1 MGLIDFLML
10 PAALAGIA
18 ACVCRLDAL
27 RIGRHSTV
35 VILLHAALGISCI
48 FAAYH
53 AWNGATDAQDVAST
67 LAALAWVFLSMPTWG
82 QGKVPRQFET
92 KPGDLQ
98 DTRPMER
105 QS

>member
-10 PAALAGIA
+10 PAALAGLA

-27 RIGRHSTV
+27 RVGRHSMV
-35 VILLHAALGISCI
+35 VIVLHAALGIACI

-67 LAALAWVFLSMPTWG
+67 LAALAWIGLSMPTWG
-82 QGKVPRQFET
+82 KGRVPRQFET
-92 KPGDLQ
+92 GPAPLDEVK
-98 DTRPMER
+98 
-105 QS
+105 S